1 MQEGGIQNI
10 ARAGFLGKKKKKK
23 KFKIILIAN
32 FKKTKTI

>member
-1 MQEGGIQNI
+1 MQEGGIQNR
-10 ARAGFLGKKKKKK
+10 ARAGFLGKKKKK

>member
-1 MQEGGIQNI
+1 MQEGGIQNR
-10 ARAGFLGKKKKKK
+10 ARAGFLGKKKK